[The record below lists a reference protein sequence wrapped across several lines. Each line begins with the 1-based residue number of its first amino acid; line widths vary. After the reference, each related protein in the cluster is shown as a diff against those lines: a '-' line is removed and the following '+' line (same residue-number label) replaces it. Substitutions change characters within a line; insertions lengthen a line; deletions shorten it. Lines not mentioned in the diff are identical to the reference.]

1 MAITS
6 FDGFVGLAAEGA
18 GHGDVLDG
26 EGRAGQSTGDEFGRL
41 VRLVRENERL
51 LAELDRVRG
60 QCRRAWAYLGEPG
73 CNAALAMAQLERAR
87 LRRSAVLAHLRA
99 NRVEARAL
107 LGRPPAGVDQI
118 ELN

>member
-1 MAITS
+1 MAMTS
-6 FDGFVGLAAEGA
+6 FETLLGHGAEGTQ
-18 GHGDVLDG
+18 HESVLDV
-26 EGRAGQSTGDEFGRL
+26 EGRAGQANGDEFGRL

-51 LAELDRVRG
+51 LSELDRVRS
-60 QCRRAWAYLGEPG
+60 QSRRAWAYLGEPG
-73 CNAALAMAQLERAR
+73 CNAALAMAQLERLR
-87 LRRSAVLAHLRA
+87 MRRSAVLAHLRA